1 MSVNL
6 KKRFANCISIMLI
19 LSLLIG
25 CASTTDS
32 TVESADTAG
41 KSDSAEEVADN
52 AEDEGLTDDEIEL
65 IEPAGS
71 ALSFVSAEVRE
82 LSVVS
87 TYQGVVCPDTY
98 EYSYDSD
105 QPFGNFNALPGDEVS
120 AGDMLFYGTVEGLDD
135 SIEEIEDEN
144 AVLLQEYNDYV
155 SDYVIDIAKAKK
167 EEFEAAS
174 EYQNM
179 LSYAPEEDS
188 PYYAGWAKGA
198 MPLESRVKQTR
209 MAREKMEQSYKERT
223 ELFELEY
230 QYNETRIARLIEEKN
245 ESGTESSIDGVV
257 VAANYVNAGDIIPI
271 GTDIIAVGDTSN
283 MEIKTEYVSKSIVN
297 KAVDIYAIIDGEKF
311 EVVYENMEPEEY
323 RRLKQKEDEVYTT
336 FKLADPEGKVKLG
349 QFAVIVVVE
358 SVTANAL
365 CVPKD
370 AVSKDDNGQYVYL
383 YKDGD
388 SVYTPVTTGQFDSG
402 FIQILSGLNE
412 GDKVVYD
419 VPYDVGTK
427 SVTLNTGSVSTEFNV
442 DGYLSYPNSE
452 WITNPAKNG
461 VCYLNELCVD
471 RFEQITEGQTLAKIE
486 VVADTIEIERI
497 QRKIERQN
505 ERIAD
510 LNEQKRTTYN
520 KDELET
526 IDRAIR
532 DRNRTIESLNRQLE
546 KMGKYS
552 GVFEIKAPYTGIVID
567 VSDIKAGS
575 IINYKDKLLQIAS
588 DDSCYIIVEDKG
600 GVLSYGDDAQVIC
613 KDQNGNSYEAEG
625 TVVSLNPYGLS
636 KSMRMG
642 YSLVKVSQ
650 EDMSAMTGSGGSDN
664 SNGYWYRIR
673 FTVKASTRT
682 MNNVILI
689 PKTDVY
695 KTGND
700 TYVIV
705 KEEDGSSRLIKFVA
719 GGSDNANYWVA
730 YGDIEE
736 GMTICSG

>member
-1 MSVNL
+1 MNL
-6 KKRFANCISIMLI
+6 SLHRRLINCISIMLI
-19 LSLLIG
+19 LTMLIG
-25 CASTTDS
+25 CASAADS
-32 TVESADTAG
+32 TDT
-41 KSDSAEEVADN
+41 SSEAEQD
-52 AEDEGLTDDEIEL
+52 IEL
-65 IEPAGS
+65 IDPVGS
-71 ALSFVSAEVRE
+71 ALSFVTAQTRE
-82 LSVVS
+82 LSVVT

-98 EYSYDSD
+98 EYSYESD
-105 QPFGNFNALPGDEVS
+105 QPFGNFNALPGEPVS
-120 AGDMLFYGTVEGLDD
+120 EGDTLFYAMVEGLDD
-135 SIEEIEDEN
+135 SIEDIEDEN

-155 SDYVIDIAKAKK
+155 SDYLIDIGKAKK

-174 EYQNM
+174 NYQNM
-179 LSYAPEEDS
+179 LSSAPEEDS

-209 MAREKMEQSYKERT
+209 MAREKMEQAYRERS

-230 QYNETRIARLIEEKN
+230 QYNETRISRLVEEKE
-245 ESGTESSIDGVV
+245 ESGVKSSLDGVV
-257 VAANYVNAGDIIPI
+257 VAANYVMAGDNVPI
-271 GTDIIAVGDTSN
+271 GTNIVAVGDPAN
-283 MEIKTEYVSKSIVN
+283 MEIKSEYVGKSTVN
-297 KAVDIYAIIDGEKF
+297 KASDIYAIIDGERY

-336 FKLADPEGKVKLG
+336 FKLSDPEGKVSLG
-349 QFAVIVVVE
+349 QYAVIVVVE
-358 SVTANAL
+358 SVTPNAL

-370 AVSKDDNGQYVYL
+370 AVSKDDNGQFVYL

-388 SVYTPVTTGQFDSG
+388 SVYTPVTTGQSDNA
-402 FIQILSGLNE
+402 FIQILSGLSE
-412 GDKVVYD
+412 GDKVIYD
-419 VPYDVGTK
+419 VPYDIGNK
-427 SVTLNTGSVSTEFNV
+427 SETLSKGSVCTEFDV
-442 DGYLSYPNSE
+442 DGYLSYPTAE
-452 WITNPAKNG
+452 WVVNPAKNG

-497 QRKIERQN
+497 QRKIQRQN

-526 IDRAIR
+526 LDRAIR

-546 KMGKYS
+546 KIGKYS
-552 GVFEIKAPYTGIVID
+552 GVFELKAPYTGIVID

-575 IINYKDKLLQIAS
+575 IINYKEKLLQIAN

-600 GVLSYGDDAQVIC
+600 GILSYGDNALVTC
-613 KDQNGNSYEAEG
+613 KDSNGNSYDAEG
-625 TVVSLNPYGLS
+625 TVVSMNPFGLS
-636 KSMRMG
+636 KSMRIG

-664 SNGYWYRIR
+664 SNGYWYRVR
-673 FTVKASTRT
+673 FTVTADARK
-682 MNNVILI
+682 MDNVILI
-689 PKTDVY
+689 PKRDVY

-705 KEEDGSSRLIKFVA
+705 KDESGSTRLVKFIA

-736 GMTICSG
+736 GMTICSE

>member
-1 MSVNL
+1 MSFSL
-6 KKRFANCISIMLI
+6 RKRLINCISILLI
-19 LSLLIG
+19 LTMLIG
-25 CASTTDS
+25 CASVAETTGD
-32 TVESADTAG
+32 TTGDAATGDASAD
-41 KSDSAEEVADN
+41 EI
-52 AEDEGLTDDEIEL
+52 LTDDDVEL
-65 IEPAGS
+65 VEPEGS
-71 ALSFVSAEVRE
+71 ALSFVTAEVRE
-82 LSVVS
+82 LSVVT

-98 EYSYDSD
+98 EYSYESE
-105 QPFGNFNALPGDEVS
+105 QPFGNFNALPGESVS
-120 AGDMLFYGTVEGLDD
+120 AGDTLFYGTVEGLDD
-135 SIEEIEDEN
+135 SIEEIEEQN

-155 SDYVIDIAKAKK
+155 SDYLIDIAKAKK

-174 EYQNM
+174 NYQNM
-179 LSYAPEEDS
+179 LSSAPEEDS

-209 MAREKMEQSYKERT
+209 MAREKMEQAYLERR

-230 QYNETRIARLIEEKN
+230 QYNETRIGRLNGEKE
-245 ESGTESSIDGVV
+245 ESGVQSSLDGVV
-257 VAANYVNAGDIIPI
+257 VAANYVMAGDIIPI
-271 GTDIIAVGDTSN
+271 GTNVIAVGDPEN
-283 MEIKTEYVSKSIVN
+283 MEIKTEYVSKSTVN
-297 KAVDIYAIIDGEKF
+297 KASEIYAIIDGEHY

-323 RRLKQKEDEVYTT
+323 RRLKQKEDDVYTT
-336 FKLADPEGKVKLG
+336 FKLVDPEGKVRLG
-349 QFAVIVVVE
+349 QYAVIVVVE
-358 SVTANAL
+358 SVTENAL

-370 AVSKDDNGQYVYL
+370 AVSKDDNGQYVYT

-388 SVYTPVTTGQFDSG
+388 SVYTPVTTGRFDSA

-419 VPYDVGTK
+419 VPYDAGSK
-427 SVTLNTGSVSTEFNV
+427 SVELNKGSVCTEFDV
-442 DGYLSYPNSE
+442 DGYLSYPTAE
-452 WITNPAKNG
+452 WMINPAKNG

-471 RFEQITEGQTLAKIE
+471 RYEQITEGQTLAKIE
-486 VVADTIEIERI
+486 VVSDTIEIERI
-497 QRKIERQN
+497 QRKIQRQN

-510 LNEQKRTTYN
+510 LNEQKKTTYN

-526 IDRAIR
+526 LERAIR

-546 KMGKYS
+546 KLAMYS
-552 GVFEIKAPYTGIVID
+552 GVFEIKAPYSGIVID

-575 IINYKDKLLQIAS
+575 IINYKEKLLQIAN
-588 DDSCYIIVEDKG
+588 DDSCYIIVEDNG
-600 GVLSYGDDAQVIC
+600 GVLSYGDTAVVTC
-613 KDQNGNSYEAEG
+613 KDANGNSYDADG
-625 TVVSLNPYGLS
+625 TVVSMNPFGLS
-636 KSMRMG
+636 KAMRIG

-650 EDMSAMTGSGGSDN
+650 EDMSIMTGSGGSDN

-673 FTVKASTRT
+673 FTVTADAQK

-689 PKTDVY
+689 PKRDVY

-705 KEEDGSSRLIKFVA
+705 RDENGSTKLVRFIA

-736 GMTICSG
+736 GMTICSE